1 MINENDK
8 SVNEN
13 LSNKNIELLVDK
25 KIAEAKLIVAEKRLN
40 YLMAFGAA
48 LLTIFGIVLPLFLTQ
63 TSTDRVNQAIER
75 MDDKF
80 NELAGRQLRK
90 PKIVCY
96 VDGNRLVN
104 SVIHFDPE
112 NLQKTVLI
120 KNEGDGTAD
129 YIRMRLYINYK
140 DDGLIRDLGNAYF
153 WRQNISDKPAFSTML
168 VYDAPGGDINLLP
181 AQDAIPVK
189 FHMQNPHLRENSAH
203 VAAILMI
210 FYGEPEPIEVPFTLE
225 IMREKS

>member
-1 MINENDK
+1 MVNKNDK

-13 LSNKNIELLVDK
+13 LSNKNIELLIDK
-25 KIAEAKLIVAEKRLN
+25 KIAEAKLIIAEKRLN

-63 TSTDRVNQAIER
+63 TSTNRVNQAIER

-80 NELAGRQLRK
+80 NELAGKQLRK

-96 VDGNRLVN
+96 IDGNRLVN
-104 SVIHFDPE
+104 SVIHFDPS
-112 NLQKTVLI
+112 NLQKTILI

-129 YIRMRLYINYK
+129 YIRIRLYINYK
-140 DDGLIRDLGNAYF
+140 DDALIRDLGNSGF
-153 WRQNISDKPAFSTML
+153 WKRNISDKPAFSTML
-168 VYDAPGGDINLLP
+168 IYERDDINLLP
-181 AQDAIPVK
+181 AKDSIPVK
-189 FHMQNPHLRENSAH
+189 FWMQNPHLRKSS
-203 VAAILMI
+203 VQTAAILMI
-210 FYGEPEPIEVPFTLE
+210 FYGEPVPIEVPFTFE

>member
-1 MINENDK
+1 MVNKNDK

-13 LSNKNIELLVDK
+13 PSNKNIKLLIDK
-25 KIAEAKLIVAEKRLN
+25 KIAEAKLIIAEKRFN

-48 LLTIFGIVLPLFLTQ
+48 LLTIFGIALPLFLTQ
-63 TSTDRVNQAIER
+63 TSTNRVNEAIER

-80 NELAGRQLRK
+80 NELAGKQLRK

-96 VDGNRLVN
+96 IDGNRLVN
-104 SVIHFDPE
+104 SVIHFDPA

-129 YIRMRLYINYK
+129 YIRMRLYINYE
-140 DDGLIRDLGNAYF
+140 DNALINDFGITGFTR
-153 WRQNISDKPAFSTML
+153 RNISDKLAFSTML
-168 VYDAPGGDINLLP
+168 IYERHYINLLP
-181 AQDAIPVK
+181 AQDSIPLE
-189 FHMQNPHLRENSAH
+189 FRMQNPHLRKSSVQ

-210 FYGEPEPIEVPFTLE
+210 FYGEPVPIEVPFTLE